1 MARPKRPDDGIEQF
15 FSATEFQEM
24 SDYEKLR
31 LRNMKAN
38 YEMMVEIGLTIPKP
52 EFMNGPFRKRKPK
65 FVESDNDDEE
75 WKPGSSADKTN
86 RKTVYKRKKTFTV
99 PLKGTQ
105 QQSTSV
111 NLMAKTSSSS
121 HTSPPEQP
129 EQEAKQREGEDN
141 FDFLGRV
148 TISDSGKL
156 IPCGTQNPEPPKR
169 QPAKRK
175 RVVDTSQR
183 KEQRYPR
190 RAAAKKC
197 YKDLDGPNDDSF
209 VYCEDCHE
217 LFENSCP
224 QHPLTVIENTP
235 VTKGCRDHAKRS
247 LPDGLIVKEAG
258 IKNAGLGVW
267 AEKAF
272 PKGVRFGHYGG
283 EIVGEEEGRESGYAW
298 EIFDHNGKSHYIDG
312 KNPSKGNWMRYVNC
326 ACNEAEQNLVAYQY
340 CGQIYYRSFK
350 TISPGQE
357 LLVFYGEEY
366 ASELGIV
373 MTENDGKQCAKND
386 LHPCTRCDKIYT
398 DFKYLAG
405 HMKYSHG
412 SSTEWYDY
420 LKSTKHSF
428 NITACNR
435 KVASQVQSSFRNMK
449 VPFGCNT
456 NTKFMK
462 ISSNVTELQQFACS
476 QCSTKFNS
484 INDLEAHGLT
494 HINEDE

>member
-15 FSATEFQEM
+15 FSSSEFQEM

-38 YEMMVEIGLTIPKP
+38 YEMMVEIGLTVPKP

-65 FVESDNDDEE
+65 FVESDSDDEE

-105 QQSTSV
+105 QHSTSV
-111 NLMAKTSSSS
+111 NMLAKTSESICTSS
-121 HTSPPEQP
+121 P

-156 IPCGTQNPEPPKR
+156 IPCETQTPESPKR

-175 RVVDTSQR
+175 RAITSQR
-183 KEQRYPR
+183 QEERYPH

-217 LFENSCP
+217 LYENSCP

-235 VTKGCRDHAKRS
+235 VSKGCRDHAKRS

-373 MTENDGKQCAKND
+373 MTDNDDKHFAKSVEKD
-386 LHPCTRCDKIYT
+386 CRYERSEWMFPMLRATR
-398 DFKYLAG
+398 
-405 HMKYSHG
+405 
-412 SSTEWYDY
+412 
-420 LKSTKHSF
+420 
-428 NITACNR
+428 
-435 KVASQVQSSFRNMK
+435 
-449 VPFGCNT
+449 
-456 NTKFMK
+456 
-462 ISSNVTELQQFACS
+462 
-476 QCSTKFNS
+476 
-484 INDLEAHGLT
+484 
-494 HINEDE
+494 